1 MNYATQQQLTD
12 RYGLA
17 MLVALTDRGDQ
28 ATGTIDPAV
37 LTRVLADTDAMI
49 DGYLMARYALPL
61 ATIPPLVVDLAQV
74 IAIWKL
80 HTSEPDPKI
89 KQDYDAAMRQ
99 LADVAKGVL
108 RLPVA
113 GIEPPTSGAS
123 GARHTDRE
131 RPMTAENLKG
141 FI

>member
-1 MNYATQQQLTD
+1 VTYATQQQLTD

-17 MLVALTDRGDQ
+17 MLVALTDRGEE

-61 ATIPPLVVDLAQV
+61 STVPPLVTDLAQV

-89 KQDYDAAMRQ
+89 KADYDAAMRQ
-99 LADVAKGVL
+99 LADVSKGIL

-123 GARHTDRE
+123 GARITDRE
-131 RPMTAENLKG
+131 RPFTEANMKG
-141 FI
+141 WI